1 MFFLIIKLNNNNNIT
16 LTSKLISI
24 LTHLCSSI
32 NIESI
37 INPLIKHTKQHHS
50 KVHNNINIL
59 ATHEGDMV
67 VALVPIQEG
76 DMVVALVSAA
86 LVSVVSVAAA
96 LVMVALVSAAPV
108 AVVLVS
114 VALVLAAPVPAA
126 PVSAAPV
133 A

>member
-37 INPLIKHTKQHHS
+37 INPLIKHTTQHHS

-59 ATHEGDMV
+59 ATQEGDMV
-67 VALVPIQEG
+67 VALVP
-76 DMVVALVSAA
+76 AA
-86 LVSVVSVAAA
+86 LVSVVSVA
-96 LVMVALVSAAPV
+96 VVLVSFA
-108 AVVLVS
+108 LVS
-114 VALVLAAPVPAA
+114 VALVSAAPVPAA
-126 PVSAAPV
+126 PVSAASV